1 MNFIIYDTKR
11 FLNQNLMQIAML
23 FRLVV
28 CEIKVY
34 GQLTCLGCN
43 WTQSLTSHMRSL
55 IFLQESYDNV
65 INVRITL
72 KGVSMG
78 RIIHVIHLRALK
90 RSDISRIP
98 FNAVLVSLLVS

>member
-1 MNFIIYDTKR
+1 
-11 FLNQNLMQIAML
+11 MQVAML
-23 FRLVV
+23 CRLVV
-28 CEIKVY
+28 CEIEVY
-34 GQLTCLGCN
+34 GQLVTCLGCI

-65 INVRITL
+65 TNVRITL

-98 FNAVLVSLLVS
+98 SS